1 LFAFHL
7 DHMTRN
13 GQSSKDAEF
22 VAGLCSDLDIK
33 LFANRIDAR
42 QWCRQHKLSFQE
54 GARKLRLQFLIQTAD
69 KCRAD
74 RIATGH
80 NADDNIETFFIHLAR
95 GAGLKGLSGIKPV
108 SSKFIRPLIRTPR
121 KDIIKYLEANQIP
134 YCTDKTNL
142 ENTYF
147 RNKIRNVLIPYLKE
161 KLSGS
166 FDKQL
171 LKSIDFIRQDN
182 DLISKLTEKEFKR
195 TAYPDSNPATGETF
209 LVKLSLAR
217 LAEMYPALA
226 KRIIIK
232 SIELVKGDVEDIKS
246 KNLES
251 ILNISKVGGESKQVN
266 LAENIISYKEGKFL
280 YIFNKNNTCESFPES
295 FLHVLNL
302 SKSGTKT
309 GIKPSSESV
318 VVDSRSVMEIQPGIQ
333 IWIKGL
339 GISVTSEILDKNIIA
354 INYKDAGSMEAYLD
368 FDKITFPLKVK
379 QWHPG
384 SGDKFHP
391 LGVGGSK
398 KIHDFLMDLK
408 IPKSSRT
415 LVPIFFDASK
425 IVWVGG
431 FRIDARVKINTLTK
445 KILHIKIFKI

>member
-1 LFAFHL
+1 
-7 DHMTRN
+7 
-13 GQSSKDAEF
+13 
-22 VAGLCSDLDIK
+22 
-33 LFANRIDAR
+33 
-42 QWCRQHKLSFQE
+42 
-54 GARKLRLQFLIQTAD
+54 
-69 KCRAD
+69 
-74 RIATGH
+74 
-80 NADDNIETFFIHLAR
+80 
-95 GAGLKGLSGIKPV
+95 
-108 SSKFIRPLIRTPR
+108 
-121 KDIIKYLEANQIP
+121 
-134 YCTDKTNL
+134 
-142 ENTYF
+142 
-147 RNKIRNVLIPYLKE
+147 
-161 KLSGS
+161 
-166 FDKQL
+166 
-171 LKSIDFIRQDN
+171 
-182 DLISKLTEKEFKR
+182 
-195 TAYPDSNPATGETF
+195 
-209 LVKLSLAR
+209 
-217 LAEMYPALA
+217 
-226 KRIIIK
+226 
-232 SIELVKGDVEDIKS
+232 
-246 KNLES
+246 
-251 ILNISKVGGESKQVN
+251 
-266 LAENIISYKEGKFL
+266 
-280 YIFNKNNTCESFPES
+280 
-295 FLHVLNL
+295 VLNL